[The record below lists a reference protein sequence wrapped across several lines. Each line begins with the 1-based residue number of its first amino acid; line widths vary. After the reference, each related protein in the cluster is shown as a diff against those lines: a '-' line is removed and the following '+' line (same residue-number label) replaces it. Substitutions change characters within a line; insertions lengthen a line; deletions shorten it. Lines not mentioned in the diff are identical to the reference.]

1 MNICSN
7 TKFLFIVTSSGK
19 VEDRFLYDVELF
31 IKIIK
36 SKGVNVSNVI
46 VATDV
51 QESTVLAK
59 CPDMQG
65 AMFISSSQ
73 LLQTINVID
82 CDNLIILADCHGSI
96 HGIDAQSPIMPHPL
110 TESIKNNSAL
120 KNTIVFFGQC
130 YAGIYN
136 WVDLR
141 QDDMN
146 IVYLGATGC
155 DSSLSY
161 GVSGIPWSANISLV
175 AFGQWL
181 LNPIDI
187 DGDGLFT
194 VMDLYKYISCFTNS
208 ITDEIEK
215 KQTADLVDAKVELK
229 LAMKDQGNLTDMM
242 MQLEREAVE
251 ALGSYIVPHQ
261 VPWLL
266 NAFSAQK
273 IQFE

>member
-1 MNICSN
+1 MNICYS
-7 TKFLFIVTSSGK
+7 TKFLFVVTSSGK

-31 IKIIK
+31 VKIIK
-36 SKGVNVSNVI
+36 SKGVNLSNI
-46 VATDV
+46 IIATDA
-51 QESTVLAK
+51 QENIVLSK

-65 AMFISSSQ
+65 ASFITSLQ
-73 LLQTINVID
+73 LLSTINTID
-82 CDNLIILADCHGSI
+82 GDNLIILADCHGSI
-96 HGIDAQSPIMPHPL
+96 RGIDAQSPIMPYPL
-110 TESIKNNSAL
+110 TEAIKTNPSL

-141 QDDMN
+141 KDNTN
-146 IVYLGATGC
+146 IVYLGATGF

-181 LNPIDI
+181 LQPIDI
-187 DGDGLFT
+187 DGDGQFT
-194 VMDLYKYISCFTNS
+194 VMDLYKYIACFTNS
-208 ITDEIEK
+208 VTDEIEK

-229 LAMKDQGNLTDMM
+229 LSMRDQGNSTDTM
-242 MQLEREAVE
+242 MQLEKEAIDV
-251 ALGSYIVPHQ
+251 LGNYIVPHQ
-261 VPWLL
+261 NPWLL
-266 NAFSAQK
+266 NAFSAQN